1 MICDICGREKDEN
14 MVLCTNCEPQCDC
27 EGSCASHTKEKK
39 KENRIIENIKNK
51 FRRGYSKD

>member
-14 MVLCTNCEPQCDC
+14 TVLCTNCGPQCDC
-27 EGSCASHTKEKK
+27 GGSCSSNSKEKK
-39 KENRIIENIKNK
+39 KENRITENIKNK